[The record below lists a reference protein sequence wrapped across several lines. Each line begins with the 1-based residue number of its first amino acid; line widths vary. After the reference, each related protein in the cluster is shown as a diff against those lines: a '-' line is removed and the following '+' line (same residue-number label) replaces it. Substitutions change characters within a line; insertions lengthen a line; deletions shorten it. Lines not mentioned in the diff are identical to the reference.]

1 MEALVSNGIHF
12 SLRGVQFLCTKIGA
26 KKKKRKKKVLPTQK
40 TTDKSHRL
48 GEVGVLRQQLM
59 RQGN

>member
-26 KKKKRKKKVLPTQK
+26 KKKKKKE
-40 TTDKSHRL
+40 KSAAYSKNN
-48 GEVGVLRQQLM
+48 RQVPST
-59 RQGN
+59 G